1 MEVDAVVL
9 PPSCEAGSS
18 SGSVRA
24 QRHSSQ
30 NQFSSGTL
38 SGSMGGSVHRKWK
51 ERGQDSQQMSVPVP
65 EHAEQNSLFTR
76 ERGEEGRAVGS
87 GWLFVRPGLSAGA
100 VDTMRPDADLFE
112 PLFLLPADSDSVS
125 SGPSSLSFLA
135 GDFLGDSLAL
145 FTALLGDASPEA
157 LPRLACRPDF
167 LLTAP

>member
-1 MEVDAVVL
+1 
-9 PPSCEAGSS
+9 
-18 SGSVRA
+18 
-24 QRHSSQ
+24 
-30 NQFSSGTL
+30 
-38 SGSMGGSVHRKWK
+38 
-51 ERGQDSQQMSVPVP
+51 MSVPVP

-76 ERGEEGRAVGS
+76 ERGEEGRAVES

-145 FTALLGDASPEA
+145 FTALLGDVSPEA
-157 LPRLACRPDF
+157 LPKSACRPDF